1 MSAPS
6 PPRSRSPRIRAPTS
20 CAWSSRPDATAVG
33 SRPPRWRRPT
43 PTSSTRRRAP
53 DPPTRR
59 LRRYRITVTIDRR
72 ELADRAAG
80 LPRQPGV
87 YLWKDAH
94 GRVLYVGKAK
104 DVRARVRQYL
114 NGHDTRFMVR
124 FLVEAAADIECV
136 VVRSEK
142 EALILENTLIKKH
155 RPRYNAKLVDDSSFL
170 HVRIDPRERW
180 PAYSLVRSIE
190 DDGARYLGPYHSASR
205 ARATLAFLER
215 RFALRTCSDAE
226 LRSRTRPC
234 LLHQMGRCLAPCVG
248 LCSKEEYA
256 AEVEQSLLFLEG
268 RDKELLRRLEARMHE
283 HARHERFEQ
292 AARDRDLIRAVRASI
307 ERQSVSDRRLGERDI
322 WAVYR
327 DTEHGDGEQGVVLLL
342 PVRRGLMQ
350 EALPLPFQEPLP
362 PVSEDEDGEA
372 EGALL
377 STFLNR
383 WYSEGSD
390 IPGELLLS
398 TTPSDKQA
406 LEEVLSERRGAP
418 VHIHV
423 PVRGDKRRLVD
434 IALRNARHAMTRDG
448 GVNRSLQ
455 ALEDLQAVCRLP
467 RLPRR
472 IECFDNS
479 NIQGSDAVAAMVVFI
494 DGRPAPAEY
503 RRYRVKT
510 VVGAD
515 DYATMREI
523 LHRRFTRALDAGT
536 RDDRRGW
543 GRPDLLVVD
552 GGRGQVNAARAVL
565 ADLGIHDVPLIG
577 LSKPR
582 TERRRGERD
591 ATDKIVIP
599 GVKEPVRL
607 RHNRPALNLLQALR
621 DESHRTAIGYH
632 RKVRRQRNL
641 GSVLDSLPGVGP
653 ARRKALLAHFGSVR
667 ALRSATARQIA
678 EVDGIGP
685 VLAERIASALANREE

>member
-1 MSAPS
+1 V
-6 PPRSRSPRIRAPTS
+6 
-20 CAWSSRPDATAVG
+20 TAHQ
-33 SRPPRWRRPT
+33 R
-43 PTSSTRRRAP
+43 
-53 DPPTRR
+53 D
-59 LRRYRITVTIDRR
+59 
-72 ELADRAAG
+72 LADRADS

-87 YLWKDAH
+87 YLWKDAQ

-124 FLVEAAADIECV
+124 FLVDAAVDIECV

-170 HVRIDPRERW
+170 HVRIDPRQPW
-180 PAYSLVRSIE
+180 PAYTMVRAIE

-215 RFALRTCSDAE
+215 RFPLRTCSDAE
-226 LRSRTRPC
+226 LARRKRPC

-248 LCSKEEYA
+248 LCTSQEYA
-256 AEVEQSLLFLEG
+256 VEVEQSLLFLEG
-268 RDKELLRRLEARMHE
+268 RDKELLRRLEARMLE
-283 HARHERFEQ
+283 HAGAERFEQ
-292 AARDRDLIRAVRASI
+292 AARDRDLIKAVKASI
-307 ERQSVSDRRLGERDI
+307 ERQAVVDRRQGERDV
-322 WAVYR
+322 WAVHR

-362 PVSEDEDGEA
+362 PLSQDEEGQA
-372 EGALL
+372 EGELL

-383 WYSEGSD
+383 WYGEGSD
-390 IPGELLLS
+390 IPGEILLS
-398 TTPSDKQA
+398 TTPSDQQA
-406 LEEVLSERRGAP
+406 LEELLSERRGAA
-418 VHIHV
+418 VRLHV
-423 PVRGDKRRLVD
+423 PQRGEKRRLVD

-448 GVNRSLQ
+448 GANRSLQ
-455 ALEDLQAVCRLP
+455 ALEDLQGVCRLS

-479 NIQGSDAVAAMVVFI
+479 NIQGTDPVAAMVVFI

-515 DYATMREI
+515 DFATMREI
-523 LHRRFTRALDAGT
+523 LQRRFSRALDAEIT
-536 RDDRRGW
+536 DDRRGW

-552 GGRGQVNAARAVL
+552 GGKGQVNAARAVL
-565 ADLGIHDVPLIG
+565 SDLGIHDVPLIG

-599 GVKEPVRL
+599 GVKDPLRL

-632 RKVRRQRNL
+632 RKVRQRRKL
-641 GSVLDSLPGVGP
+641 GSVLDELPGVGVT
-653 ARRKALLAHFGSVR
+653 RRKALLAHFGSVK
-667 ALRSATARQIA
+667 ALRGATAAQIA
-678 EVDGIGP
+678 EVEGFGP
-685 VLAERIASALANREE
+685 KLAQRVAAALSSPE